1 MKIKLKKIEQGV
13 CPYCGSTDIDYGAI
27 ELEDDDMLY
36 YPATCNDCKRDFE
49 EWYKLGF
56 VGHNVGKGCDTITDE
71 GDEGIEVEV

>member
-1 MKIKLKKIEQGV
+1 
-13 CPYCGSTDIDYGAI
+13 
-27 ELEDDDMLY
+27 MLY

-71 GDEGIEVEV
+71 GDEGIEVEVE